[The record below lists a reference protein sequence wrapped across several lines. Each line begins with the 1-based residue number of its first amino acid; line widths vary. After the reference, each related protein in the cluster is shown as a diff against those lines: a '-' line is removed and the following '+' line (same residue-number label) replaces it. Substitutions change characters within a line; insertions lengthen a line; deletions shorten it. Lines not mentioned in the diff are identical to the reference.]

1 MSACSPPKPS
11 RPQNPTPHSDGEGG
25 SFGSACW
32 TFGARERSC
41 KSLCRTMASAVL
53 DVVVSQSYR
62 TCIQLLTLYGHIAL
76 LTFPAHAV
84 MAMRRRKGSVPLFC
98 AIAAAAC
105 FSLPQTDFTL
115 VPEAGEFQ
123 ELCVCLVVLAL
134 SAEGI
139 RPQWQS
145 ESRWRRPFHRTQL
158 GRFDCIVVD

>member
-1 MSACSPPKPS
+1 MSALPTKRQGFSKVSACSPPKPS
-11 RPQNPTPHSDGEGG
+11 RPQNPRPHSDGEGG

-53 DVVVSQSYR
+53 DDVVSQSYR
-62 TCIQLLTLYGHIAL
+62 TCIQLLNLYGSIAL
-76 LTFPAHAV
+76 LTFRAHAV

-115 VPEAGEFQ
+115 LPEAGVF
-123 ELCVCLVVLAL
+123 
-134 SAEGI
+134 
-139 RPQWQS
+139 
-145 ESRWRRPFHRTQL
+145 
-158 GRFDCIVVD
+158 